1 MKEVI
6 TTTEQGVELVL
17 AEASV
22 ETLLSAIER
31 LTHQIHSYGMRE
43 GGTSRDRQH
52 TGTRITDL
60 RAQRQLVRCELIRR
74 DERLQMLE
82 ATRLQVVS
90 A

>member
-6 TTTEQGVELVL
+6 NTTERGVDLVL
-17 AEASV
+17 AEAST
-22 ETLLSAIER
+22 ETLLNAIER

-43 GGTSRDRQH
+43 GGTPKDRQH
-52 TGTRITDL
+52 AGTRITDL

-74 DERLQMLE
+74 DERLQLLE
-82 ATRLQVVS
+82 ATRLQVVP